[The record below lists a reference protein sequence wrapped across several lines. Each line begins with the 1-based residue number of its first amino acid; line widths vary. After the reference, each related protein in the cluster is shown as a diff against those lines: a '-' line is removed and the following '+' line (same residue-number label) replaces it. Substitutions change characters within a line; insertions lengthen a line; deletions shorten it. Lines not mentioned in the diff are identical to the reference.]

1 MKKTKILL
9 ALVCAALL
17 AACNPAKEGTMTN
30 LLTPKQQAI
39 SAVAALAA
47 VGDLEKLFAAYA
59 QGLDAG
65 LTVNELKEITLQLY
79 AYTGFPRCL
88 NAAGVLENVLKE
100 RLQKGIKDA
109 EGPAP
114 QALPEGADKY
124 ELGKKNLEVLM
135 ASSLPSHPQT
145 FIQDTDT
152 FLKEHLFA
160 DIFARGVLPFK
171 EREMAT
177 VSALAALQT
186 VNPQLKAHMGMAMN
200 TGVTPQEMQG
210 IIAVLRKQLG
220 DKTAANAEEVLK
232 TVLAARK

>member
-1 MKKTKILL
+1 MKIPKILL
-9 ALVCAALL
+9 ALACATVL
-17 AACNPAKEGTMTN
+17 AACNPAKEETMTN
-30 LLTPKQQAI
+30 ILTPKQQAI

-47 VGDLEKLFAAYA
+47 VGDLEKLSAAYT

-65 LTVNELKEITLQLY
+65 LTVNELKEVTLQLY

-88 NAAGVLENVLKE
+88 NASGVLENVLKA
-100 RLQKGIKDA
+100 RAQQGIKDA

-124 ELGKKNLEVLM
+124 ELGKKNLEVLV
-135 ASSLPSHPQT
+135 AASLPSHPQT

-160 DIFARGVLPFK
+160 DIFARGVLSFK
-171 EREMAT
+171 DREIAT

-210 IIAVLRKQLG
+210 IIAVLREQLG
-220 DKTAANAEEVLK
+220 SKTASNAEDVLQ
-232 TVLAARK
+232 TVLADKN

>member
-9 ALVCAALL
+9 APVCAVLL

-47 VGDLEKLFAAYA
+47 VGDLEKLSAAYA
-59 QGLDAG
+59 QGLGGG

-109 EGPAP
+109 EGPTP

-124 ELGKKNLEVLM
+124 ELGKKNLEVLV

-171 EREMAT
+171 DREMAT

-220 DKTAANAEEVLK
+220 AKPAANAEEVLK

>member
-9 ALVCAALL
+9 APVCAALL

-47 VGDLEKLFAAYA
+47 VGDLEKLSAAYA

-109 EGPAP
+109 EGPTP

-171 EREMAT
+171 DREMAT

-210 IIAVLRKQLG
+210 IIVVLRKQLG
-220 DKTAANAEEVLK
+220 AKTAANAEEVLK

>member
-1 MKKTKILL
+1 MKTPKVLL
-9 ALVCAALL
+9 ALACALALVS
-17 AACNPAKEGTMTN
+17 CRPAKEDAMTN
-30 LLTPKQQAI
+30 VLTPKQQAL
-39 SAVAALAA
+39 SAAAALAA
-47 VGDLEKLFAAYA
+47 VGDLDKLSTAYT
-59 QGLDAG
+59 QGLNAG
-65 LTVNELKEITLQLY
+65 LTVNELKEMTLQLY

-100 RLQKGIKDA
+100 RQQKGIQDP

-114 QALPEGADKY
+114 QALDKNADKY
-124 ELGKKNLEVLM
+124 ELGKKNLEVLV
-135 ASSLPSHPQT
+135 AASLPSHPQT

-160 DIFARGVLPFK
+160 DIFARGVLSFK

-200 TGVTPQEMQG
+200 TGVTPEEMQG
-210 IIAVLRKQLG
+210 IIAVLRTQLG
-220 DKTAANAEEVLK
+220 DKTAANAQEVFN
-232 TVLAARK
+232 TVLAGRK